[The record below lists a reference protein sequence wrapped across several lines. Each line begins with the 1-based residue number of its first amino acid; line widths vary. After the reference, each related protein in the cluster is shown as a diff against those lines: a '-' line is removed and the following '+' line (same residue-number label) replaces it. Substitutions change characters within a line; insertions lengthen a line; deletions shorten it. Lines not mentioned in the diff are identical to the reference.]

1 MKRLITICAAIGM
14 ILCISGNVMAAVAV
28 AYDPG
33 TTNITTDLTGYS
45 TYGDMMVGMDVTAF
59 KADGSLETV
68 KWAATGPGAGASLG
82 TGWSLSESGDTFGG
96 YWTLTNTIGQSISR
110 VLIDAGPGDTIYDIS
125 WPPGAPNPG
134 PDYGTNLSARGWT
147 FAVVSGLG
155 NLDILA
161 TYRDY
166 VAIGANPPVGDLF
179 RRLDIQFTNVGG
191 FSSASTLVY
200 ISDTDNIKFGGDIV
214 PIIPAPGAIL
224 LGSIGVSLVG
234 WLRRRRTL

>member
-1 MKRLITICAAIGM
+1 MMKKIIMIFVVVGLFLAANSTAIAG
-14 ILCISGNVMAAVAV
+14 VTV

-33 TTNITTDLTGYS
+33 STNVTTALTGVG

-59 KADGSLETV
+59 KADGSSEAV
-68 KWAATGPGAGASLG
+68 KWSATGPGAGASLG

-96 YWTLTNTIGQSISR
+96 NWTLTNTTGQSISR
-110 VLIDAGPGDTIYDIS
+110 VLIDAGPGDTIFDIS
-125 WPPGAPNPG
+125 WPPGATNPG
-134 PDYGTNLSARGWT
+134 PDYGTAPSARGWT
-147 FAVVSGLG
+147 FAVTSDLG

-166 VAIGANPPVGDLF
+166 VAIGSDPPVGDLF

-191 FSSASTLVY
+191 FSSGSTLVY
-200 ISDTDNIKFGGDIV
+200 ISDTDNIEFAGDIA
-214 PIIPAPGAIL
+214 PIPAPGAIL
-224 LGSIGVSLVG
+224 LGSIGMGVVS